1 MKNITKT
8 LILTVFASTLTLK
21 VSTNQSKY
29 EVGENVVATVN
40 WAEKMQA
47 ASYKIKYDSDILEL
61 KSASIANTYYNVDTV
76 GEISINWASMEE
88 KDLTNMTFEFLTKKT
103 GSATISIKEVEAFA
117 DGNMKSPEDYNITS
131 DGSISISINA
141 KKSSENEKNASE
153 ENNKTQ
159 NITKDEKAT
168 ENITK
173 AYSSKEDETKIS
185 TKLPNTGVKTILI
198 PISIISIFGVIGLIK
213 YKKLS
218 GV

>member
-8 LILTVFASTLTLK
+8 LILTVILITIIPIVVFASTLTLK

-88 KDLTNMTFEFLTKKT
+88 KDLTNTKYALRAAFSTYIIGTVNRGANSVYGRAT
-103 GSATISIKEVEAFA
+103 GELFKVF
-117 DGNMKSPEDYNITS
+117 KR
-131 DGSISISINA
+131 
-141 KKSSENEKNASE
+141 
-153 ENNKTQ
+153 
-159 NITKDEKAT
+159 
-168 ENITK
+168 
-173 AYSSKEDETKIS
+173 
-185 TKLPNTGVKTILI
+185 
-198 PISIISIFGVIGLIK
+198 
-213 YKKLS
+213 
-218 GV
+218 